1 MSNLWKGLRRIAAER
16 TGVPTPAL
24 EDDMAVF
31 DNPKS
36 GWLIFIAIIVA
47 AVALLQMDTERS
59 RVGSEKKAWA
69 GNASTFLPG

>member
-16 TGVPTPAL
+16 TGVPTASE
-24 EDDMAVF
+24 EDVAVF

-36 GWLIFIAIIVA
+36 GWVIFIAIIVA

-59 RVGSEKKAWA
+59 RAGNEKKAWA